1 MRSTSGQAV
10 PFEGSAMK
18 TRSYS
23 DTGDPINFNDE
34 VQVRHRRIPARFSI
48 GRVACQLEQATLQH
62 DRCLNRSCW
71 VSYLDLYH
79 FIRAA
84 SGRHLP
90 PAFEPLTKKPMPRSY
105 GPIIVRVDA
114 KHKTLSK
121 TLQPRFLH
129 VEAEFLTRIS
139 KAPPPPP
146 VSATEIAQVLLTDE
160 SLAREVFRLLSST
173 LTVDENNL
181 SLDSTDLVKHL
192 RDHQLADEVFWLME
206 HPAVL
211 QSGRLGSISLQHA

>member
-1 MRSTSGQAV
+1 
-10 PFEGSAMK
+10 MK
-18 TRSYS
+18 TRNYS
-23 DTGDPINFNDE
+23 DTGDPINFNDG
-34 VQVRHRRIPARFSI
+34 VQVRHRRVPARFSI
-48 GRVACQLEQATLQH
+48 GRVVCQLEQVTTQQEQ
-62 DRCLNRSCW
+62 CLKRSCW

-79 FIRAA
+79 FIRTAE
-84 SGRHLP
+84 GRHLP
-90 PAFEPLTKKPMPRSY
+90 PAFDPLTKKPLPRSY

-114 KHKTLSK
+114 KHKTLK
-121 TLQPRFLH
+121 GQTLQPRFLH
-129 VEAEFLTRIS
+129 VEHEFLTRIS

-160 SLAREVFRLLSST
+160 PLAHEVFRLLSST
-173 LTVDENNL
+173 LAVDENNL